1 FACPASRVEHR
12 IERRFPGADADSNQ
26 YGISRDQQDQ
36 EGARGGKMIQYEA
49 VVDLSESRRKELFN
63 LLVVAQDYAMSVA
76 EARQMAC
83 NLFGLAESQVV
94 RIEREG
100 LERTWP
106 PL

>member
-1 FACPASRVEHR
+1 V
-12 IERRFPGADADSNQ
+12 RRFPGADADRNQ
-26 YGISRDQQDQ
+26 YGIIRDHQDQ
-36 EGARGGKMIQYEA
+36 EGARRGKMIQGKV

>member
-1 FACPASRVEHR
+1 
-12 IERRFPGADADSNQ
+12 
-26 YGISRDQQDQ
+26 
-36 EGARGGKMIQYEA
+36 MIQYEA